1 MKKQQSKEREPK
13 CKQKKNKL
21 NIERD
26 EIKKINLK
34 NH

>member
-13 CKQKKNKL
+13 CKQKNKL
-21 NIERD
+21 NMERD